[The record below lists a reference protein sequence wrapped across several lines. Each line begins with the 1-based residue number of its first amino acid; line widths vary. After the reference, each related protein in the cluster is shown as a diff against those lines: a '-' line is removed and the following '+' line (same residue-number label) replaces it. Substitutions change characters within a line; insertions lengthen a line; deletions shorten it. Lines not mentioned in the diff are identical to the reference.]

1 MEGGHTCG
9 LGAPESFGGESG
21 GGQPGSGGGVEIVR
35 EFEPAAHPRSPRF
48 GEFGPVRRLAPD
60 DELSA
65 LGGPVGGDVNVA
77 QEPLGG
83 VGVLEGLAKGGSHV
97 VLDAGRSMV
106 DDRGEQYVAVA
117 EVI

>member
-1 MEGGHTCG
+1 
-9 LGAPESFGGESG
+9 
-21 GGQPGSGGGVEIVR
+21 
-35 EFEPAAHPRSPRF
+35 
-48 GEFGPVRRLAPD
+48 
-60 DELSA
+60 
-65 LGGPVGGDVNVA
+65 VGGDVNVA

-97 VLDAGRSMV
+97 VLDVGRSVV